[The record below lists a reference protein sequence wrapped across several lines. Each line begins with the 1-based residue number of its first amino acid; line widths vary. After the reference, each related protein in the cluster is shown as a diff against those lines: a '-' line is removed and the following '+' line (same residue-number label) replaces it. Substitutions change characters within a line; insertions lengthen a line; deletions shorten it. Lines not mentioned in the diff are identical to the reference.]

1 MALFEM
7 VSSAGGPGSRRIV
20 VYQDLNDLRSAEYI
34 TLMGWAVSLTV
45 GAFTVGSHVDRE
57 VGDLS
62 RYSVVDV
69 GSNTIHLLVGEV
81 EDGAVLPI
89 TGEKVSARLG
99 AGVEK
104 TGRLEEGR
112 LAVAAEA
119 IDLFARI
126 AALNGAPR
134 PEVLATSAVRDAENG
149 TELVEKVRETT
160 GLKMRLVSGKK
171 EAELGFRGALSALG
185 DQREGKVLVVDLGG
199 GSAQLILGEASG
211 GPEDRVSLPLGTNR
225 TTERFVSADPPTD
238 GELEGLR
245 EHVPTLLP
253 RWDIGDAPVVAVG
266 GSARAM
272 LKITQDELTVER
284 MWRLSEEIRTRPSG
298 VLAREHG
305 LAPERARVLPAA
317 ITTLATILERFGRPG
332 LTVARGGIR
341 EGTLLSLAEGG
352 EV

>member
-1 MALFEM
+1 
-7 VSSAGGPGSRRIV
+7 
-20 VYQDLNDLRSAEYI
+20 
-34 TLMGWAVSLTV
+34 MG
-45 GAFTVGSHVDRE
+45 
-57 VGDLS
+57 

-81 EDGAVLPI
+81 DGGAVVPI

-112 LAVAAEA
+112 LAIAAEA

-126 AALNGAPR
+126 AALNDAPA
-134 PEVLATSAVRDAENG
+134 PEILATSAVRDAENG
-149 TELVEKVRETT
+149 AELVDKVRETT
-160 GLKMRLVSGKK
+160 GLKMRLISGKK
-171 EAELGFRGALSALG
+171 EAELGFLGALSALG
-185 DQREGKVLVVDLGG
+185 DHDEGKVMVVDLGG
-199 GSAQLILGEASG
+199 GSAQLIFGDASG

-225 TTERFVSADPPTD
+225 TTERFVGADPPTD
-238 GELEGLR
+238 EELEGLR
-245 EHVPTLLP
+245 AHVPTLLP
-253 RWDIGDAPVVAVG
+253 DWDIGEAPVVAVG

-272 LKITQDELTVER
+272 LKITQDELTVGR
-284 MWRLSEEIRTRPSG
+284 MWRLSEEIRTRTSG
-298 VLAREHG
+298 VLAREYG

-317 ITTLATILERFGRPG
+317 ITTLATILESFGKPG

-341 EGTLLSLAEGG
+341 EGTLLSLAQGG